1 MQKSFNNT
9 GVFLIIL
16 SMISL
21 IVMSYVNE
29 SIFMDRILLCCFIF
43 GAAILASKRNGL
55 RRIDSKQKKG

>member
-1 MQKSFNNT
+1 
-9 GVFLIIL
+9 
-16 SMISL
+16 MIAL

-55 RRIDSKQKKG
+55 QRIDSKQKKG